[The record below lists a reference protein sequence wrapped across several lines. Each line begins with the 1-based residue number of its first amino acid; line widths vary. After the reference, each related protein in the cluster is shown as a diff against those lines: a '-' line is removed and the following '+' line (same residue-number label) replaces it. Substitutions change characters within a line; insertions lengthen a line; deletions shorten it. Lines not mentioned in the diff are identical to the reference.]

1 MKLFTCELGFKK
13 TNGVLFKFLNQ
24 KLHSAKAFHIPSTT
38 LDVLTISKLLEVA
51 RSFPLKERGVQENA
65 ETRLGMQCDDAL
77 EKTISRTQHAVL
89 CAQHAVHGALDS
101 GLERLRGP
109 AQAQTGGT
117 GAGFGEHQLVK
128 RMREAQQKRESWVD
142 CARGDTLK
150 ILEFADMVEAA
161 FAQSDA
167 RWHESLKGYLGSSA
181 VVEQADAASVRV
193 RHADGQTLWW
203 PYGAVK
209 VVSRQ
214 PGTHS
219 RQVLSV
225 VTAYRKHAGR

>member
-1 MKLFTCELGFKK
+1 M
-13 TNGVLFKFLNQ
+13 
-24 KLHSAKAFHIPSTT
+24 PW
-38 LDVLTISKLLEVA
+38 
-51 RSFPLKERGVQENA
+51 
-65 ETRLGMQCDDAL
+65 DDAL
-77 EKTISRTQHAVL
+77 AQTLSRTQHAVL
-89 CAQHAVHGALDS
+89 CAQHAVHGAVDS

-109 AQAQTGGT
+109 AEAQTGGT
-117 GAGFGEHQLVK
+117 GFGEHQLLG

-150 ILEFADMVEAA
+150 ILDFADMVEAA

-167 RWHESLKGYLGSSA
+167 RWQESLKGYLGSSA

-225 VTAYRKHAGR
+225 VTAHSKHARALTFENIC

>member
-1 MKLFTCELGFKK
+1 MVSVHIWQLAKWLMNGACAWDLG
-13 TNGVLFKFLNQ
+13 TSSNQ
-24 KLHSAKAFHIPSTT
+24 HVRQYRPSSSS
-38 LDVLTISKLLEVA
+38 VCGKRPAPV
-51 RSFPLKERGVQENA
+51 
-65 ETRLGMQCDDAL
+65 TRCRAL
-77 EKTISRTQHAVL
+77 EPHVL
-89 CAQHAVHGALDS
+89 NP
-101 GLERLRGP
+101 EGP
-109 AQAQTGGT
+109 TGGT